1 MENALEIKKGY
12 ADAIVEL
19 NDRDNAESLEK
30 YGKLNSYDTETRQF
44 VAFLRSGGYADVSAG
59 LLAYAEHMTKPD
71 AGGRR
76 LAARTY
82 NKRLQAAKKRVREL
96 IDHYGARLPLEV
108 HSALER
114 ELRRLK
120 PKKVNNVSVR
130 PDKFLSMD
138 EIQEVIAGTED
149 RTVALLV
156 EFLGSTGV
164 RISEALSVLLSDVHE
179 HGDLAHVRILG
190 KGSKERWVYP
200 TTDLVRRIK
209 KHFGG
214 TMYLFE
220 HHGKPYSRNSMTQR
234 VKLATLRTVG
244 KELSA
249 HAFRH
254 SYATYMLF
262 EKGLPEKKVAD
273 LLGHSSTAVTNMI
286 YAHGTAS
293 PEEAQTPL

>member
-1 MENALEIKKGY
+1 METALEIKKGY
-12 ADAIVEL
+12 ADAILQL

-30 YGKLNSYDTETRQF
+30 YGKPNSYDTETRQF
-44 VAFLRSGGYADVSAG
+44 VAYLRAGGYTDASTG
-59 LLAYAEHMTKPD
+59 LLAYAEHMAKPD
-71 AGGRR
+71 ARGRR

-96 IDHYGARLPLEV
+96 IEHYGARLTLEE
-108 HSALER
+108 HAALER

-120 PKKVNNVSVR
+120 PKKVSNASVR
-130 PDKFLSMD
+130 PDKYLTM
-138 EIQEVIAGTED
+138 EQIREVIDGTED
-149 RTVALLV
+149 QTVALMV

-164 RISEALSVLLSDVHE
+164 RISEALGVLLHDVHE
-179 HGDLAHVRILG
+179 HGDLSHMRILG
-190 KGSKERWVYP
+190 KYSKERWIYP
-200 TTDLVRRIK
+200 PTDLVRRIK
-209 KHFGG
+209 RHFGG
-214 TMYLFE
+214 ETYLFE
-220 HHGKPYSRNSMTQR
+220 HNGRPYNRNSMTQR

-249 HAFRH
+249 HSFRH

-262 EKGLPEKKVAD
+262 VKGLPDKKVAD
-273 LLGHSSTAVTNMI
+273 LLGHSSTAVLNMI

>member
-1 MENALEIKKGY
+1 MSTALTIETGFT
-12 ADAIVEL
+12 DAILAL
-19 NDRDNAESLEK
+19 NDRDNAEAMEK
-30 YGKLNSYDTETRQF
+30 TGKRNSYDTETRQF
-44 VAFLRSGGYADVSAG
+44 VSFLRNGGYPDVSSG
-59 LLAYAEHMTKPD
+59 LLAYSEALAQPD
-71 AGGRR
+71 ASGRR

-96 IDHYGARLPLEV
+96 IEYYGTQLTLQEHA
-108 HSALER
+108 ALER

-120 PKKVNNVSVR
+120 PKKINNNAVR
-130 PDKFLSMD
+130 PDKFLTME
-138 EIQEVIAGTED
+138 EIREVIAGTED
-149 RTVALLV
+149 RTVALVV

-164 RISEALSVLLSDVHE
+164 RISEALSVLVSDVHE
-179 HGDLAHVRILG
+179 HGELAHVRILG
-190 KGSKERWVYP
+190 KGAKERWVYP

-209 KHFGG
+209 RHFAGYV
-214 TMYLFE
+214 YLFE
-220 HHGKPYSRNSMTQR
+220 HDGRPYSRNSMTQR
-234 VKLATLRTVG
+234 VKMATLRTVG

-254 SYATYMLF
+254 SYATYQLF